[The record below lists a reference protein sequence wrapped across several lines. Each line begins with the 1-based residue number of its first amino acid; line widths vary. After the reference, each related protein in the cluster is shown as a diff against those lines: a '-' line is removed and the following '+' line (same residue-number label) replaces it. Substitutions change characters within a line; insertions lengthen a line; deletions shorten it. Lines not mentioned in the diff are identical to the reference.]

1 MVRLFT
7 ALQLP
12 DELRLALSRL
22 RAGIQGARWIDPQEI
37 HLTLRFIGEVDGAA
51 ARDVESALESVA
63 APAFPVTLSGVGQF
77 GDGKPHTL
85 WAGVAP
91 CEPLMRLAAKID
103 QALQRA
109 GLPPEGRRYMPHVT
123 LARLKDPPRARI
135 ADFLAEHGLFRAAAF
150 CADHFTLFSSHQG
163 HGGAHYV
170 PEANFPLAGSDGLKG
185 SYP

>member
-1 MVRLFT
+1 MTRLFA

-12 DELRLALSRL
+12 DELRLALGRL

-37 HLTLRFIGEVDGAA
+37 HLTLRFIGEVDGATA
-51 ARDVESALESVA
+51 DDVAMALGGVA

-91 CEPLMRLAAKID
+91 CEPLKRLATKID
-103 QALQRA
+103 QALQRV
-109 GLPPEGRRYMPHVT
+109 GLPPEGRRYTPHVT
-123 LARLKDPPRARI
+123 LARMKDPPRARI
-135 ADFLAEHGLFRAAAF
+135 VEFLAEHGLFRAAAF

-170 PEANFPLAGSDGLKG
+170 AEAHFPLTGSNGLRG
-185 SYP
+185 SSL